1 MAKVMLEVNELT
13 TKYITRFKENVYAVD
28 HVSLKVEEGKS
39 LGIAGES
46 GCGKSTLALSLMG
59 YYFPPLHYTS
69 GEIIIDGQN
78 ITGLTPDNIRKSILG
93 TEIAYIPQAAMNA
106 LNPTQKVIHFIE
118 DVVHAHFPDATKK
131 EIYDLARTRFE
142 TLGLNASVLEKY
154 PVELSGGMK
163 QRTVIATSVI
173 LGPKVLIAD
182 EPSSALDVTSQKKVI
197 KMLRDMMETEI
208 IKSMIFITHEL
219 PLLYNVTDDIMV
231 MYAGQIVEKASAEK
245 AVFDPLHP
253 YANGLMGAIIV
264 PEEGLRDVK
273 LTAIPGVPP
282 NLKNPP
288 EGCRFAERCKYAV
301 PQCKVIKV
309 SLNEIGDGRAYRCIF
324 SEDELREFYK
334 DAKSN

>member
-1 MAKVMLEVNELT
+1 MLEVRELT
-13 TKYITRFKENVYAVD
+13 TKYITRFGEDVYAVD

-69 GEIIIDGQN
+69 GEIIIDGHN
-78 ITGLTPDNIRKSILG
+78 ISGMNPDDVRKSILG

-106 LNPTQKVIHFIE
+106 LNPTRKIIHFIE
-118 DVVHAHFPDATKK
+118 DVVQAHELYITKK
-131 EIYDLARTRFE
+131 DIYDRARKLFE
-142 TLGLNASVLEKY
+142 TLGLPAEVLQKY

-163 QRTVIATSVI
+163 QRTVIAISVI
-173 LGPKVLIAD
+173 LLPDVLIAD
-182 EPSSALDVTSQKKVI
+182 EPSSALDVTSQKMVI
-197 KMLRDMMETEI
+197 KMLRQLMEKDLI
-208 IKSMIFITHEL
+208 SSLIFITHEL

-231 MYAGQIVEKASAEK
+231 MYAGQIVEKGTAKE

-253 YANGLMGAIIV
+253 YSKGLMGSIIV
-264 PEEGLRDVK
+264 PEKGLRDVK

-288 EGCRFAERCKYAV
+288 SGCRFAERCKYV
-301 PQCKVIKV
+301 QPECRVTSV
-309 SLNEIGDGRAYRCIF
+309 GLHVVGDGRAYRCIF
-324 SEDELREFYK
+324 SEEHLREAYQ
-334 DAKSN
+334 NV